1 MPLLLVYLLTI
12 ICVGL
17 LSGGMAVIF
26 RRHYKV
32 FTPLLII
39 IPVLYSLFLL
49 LSFGPT
55 TLLLKGII
63 LCLVLVYAAGA
74 DIRTHEVPDYIPIMV
89 VLAALIA
96 TDLPSLASMC
106 LSALLITIPQLAAAI
121 WKPGSY
127 GGADIKLM
135 AALGFCLGLHK
146 GIAALLLGLSSGV
159 VCVYIYRKAKR
170 QPMNTPFPLVPYLA
184 AGGCLSYILP
194 L

>member
-32 FTPLLII
+32 FTPPLII

-63 LCLVLVYAAGA
+63 LCLVLVYAAGV

-96 TDLPSLASMC
+96 TELPSLPSMC

-146 GIAALLLGLSSGV
+146 GIAALLIGLGLGAI
-159 VCVYIYRKAKR
+159 CVSIYRKIKKR
-170 QPMNTPFPLVPYLA
+170 PINTPFPLVPFLAIGSCITYLV
-184 AGGCLSYILP
+184 
-194 L
+194 

>member
-1 MPLLLVYLLTI
+1 MPLPLAYLLTLV
-12 ICVGL
+12 CVGL
-17 LSGGMAVIF
+17 LSGGLAVIF
-26 RRHYKV
+26 RQHYKV
-32 FTPLLII
+32 FTPMLI
-39 IPVLYSLFLL
+39 IPVLYSLILL
-49 LSFGPT
+49 LSFGT
-55 TLLLKGII
+55 SVLLLKGII
-63 LCLVLVYAAGA
+63 LCQVLVYAAGA
-74 DIRTHEVPDYIPIMV
+74 DIRTHEVPEYIPLMIA
-89 VLAALIA
+89 LAALIA
-96 TDLPSLASMC
+96 TELSSLPSMC

-194 L
+194 I